1 MAAGRGFAANEYH
14 ASVIVLG
21 YRVWK
26 QRFAGDPSIIG
37 KPITDSG
44 HLYTV
49 VGVAP
54 PGFHGLDEI
63 LDPQFWVPLGDLP
76 ELIANS
82 PKEDSSHTQWV
93 RIAARLKPGVTQAQG
108 IQELGVI
115 AERLAQAH
123 PESDK
128 NNGFHIEP
136 TNAPPPRGK
145 KAFELFITALS
156 AVALL
161 VLCIACAD
169 VANLLLAQG
178 AQRQR
183 DMAVRLALGATR
195 AQLLC
200 QLLLESI
207 LLALAGGTVRILLS
221 IWAANALSSF
231 RLNACCRTY
240 SATGST
246 HCLSVITPVRK

>member
-14 ASVIVLG
+14 APVIVLG
-21 YRVWK
+21 YRVFK

-37 KPITDSG
+37 KPITVSG

-82 PKEDSSHTQWV
+82 PKEDSRHTQWV
-93 RIAARLKPGVTQAQG
+93 RIAARLKPGATQAQG

-115 AERLAQAH
+115 AERLDQAH

-161 VLCIACAD
+161 VPASRAPTLPIFSSRRERSVNVRWRCDWLSEPHARSFSANSFSKASFLPSREAPSGSFSPYGPPMRSPPSACPSPS
-169 VANLLLAQG
+169 
-178 AQRQR
+178 R
-183 DMAVRLALGATR
+183 
-195 AQLLC
+195 
-200 QLLLESI
+200 
-207 LLALAGGTVRILLS
+207 
-221 IWAANALSSF
+221 
-231 RLNACCRTY
+231 
-240 SATGST
+240 
-246 HCLSVITPVRK
+246 